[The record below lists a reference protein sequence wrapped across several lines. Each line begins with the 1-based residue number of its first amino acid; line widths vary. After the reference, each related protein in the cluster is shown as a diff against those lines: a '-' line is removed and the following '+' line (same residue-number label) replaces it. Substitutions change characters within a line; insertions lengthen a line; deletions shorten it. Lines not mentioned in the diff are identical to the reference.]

1 MRSPLDGPLSGF
13 RSPVSSPGVSLSYDL
28 TEYEWAE
35 AWFTYINPGAAG
47 TAVGQIRDVG
57 VLADGTIVAT
67 GGQTAYA
74 GSPTPTRYVN
84 TGGTSGSGTPLTA
97 HLAWFDRDDGS
108 ILRIVEI
115 GSTTGYER
123 AYALD
128 VATLPGYGEV
138 VVIAGRASDA
148 FYTTTG
154 AYQETFQGDSNPNT
168 NPYGPQDGFV
178 SIFDASDGTLL
189 ASSYVG
195 AGDGD
200 LVRDVRVLGSSIL
213 LAKSRYGGGTPTTG
227 NDLVSYTYDLSD
239 RNWVWSPGNSPNS
252 EGGTPSV
259 TLGDGYI
266 FVQMSTDAEPTT
278 GTTTGALEETWNG
291 GQSNQYIAK
300 LTTADPPVLAAATYL
315 IDGGG
320 VVNTTAETHTA
331 SYSPLTKHLAT
342 ATVVGFGFDAPI
354 TLDAAV
360 STQHGGTIGTSG
372 LVTVLDADLTTVVY
386 CSFIDGT
393 TNDVLTSPDGCVYHT
408 DGRFAVGIE
417 KTTSPT
423 LPVTDGSTYPGYQ
436 TGAVFVFAPDGAGSY
451 VLEFGSYVPE
461 AEIRCVGWT
470 PEGDLLIGGR
480 AHDGGSGRPASFV
493 QLYDRL
499 ATVAH
504 FNKAAGDNVYL
515 ETPAALTTTLPA
527 FAGSVGTFAASLRKP
542 NDGLNGA
549 TFFMSGDM
557 DLSLRDTLTNQV
569 RANFKGVGNQFS
581 SSGAYPNDRWFT
593 FIATF
598 DFDAGAAAVYIDY
611 DGTLTKVITYTSLTG
626 SQVIGTN
633 VLSMLKG
640 SAFGMECAWLRCWN
654 VYTSDGSIP
663 SETPLIDEG
672 PDAAD
677 VNAGPYKVTTDGS
690 SYT

>member
-1 MRSPLDGPLSGF
+1 MEHGIGIGVGLQFGG
-13 RSPVSSPGVSLSYDL
+13 GVSLSYDL

-35 AWFTYINPGAAG
+35 AWFTYVDPGAAG

-67 GGQTAYA
+67 GGQTAYP
-74 GSPTPTRYVN
+74 GTPTAVRYAV
-84 TGGTSGSGTPLTA
+84 TGGTSGAGTPLIA

-108 ILRIVEI
+108 IIRVVEI

-138 VVIAGRASDA
+138 VVIAGRAGDA

-178 SIFDASDGTLL
+178 SIFRASDGTLL
-189 ASSYVG
+189 ASSYAG
-195 AGDGD
+195 APDGD
-200 LVRDVRVLGSSIL
+200 LARDVQVMGSSIL
-213 LAKSRYGGGTPTTG
+213 LAKSRYGGGTPTSS
-227 NDLVSYTYDLSD
+227 NDLISYTYDLSD

-252 EGGTPSV
+252 EGGTPSA

-291 GQSNQYIAK
+291 GQSVQYAVK
-300 LTTADPPVLAAATYL
+300 LTQADPPVLVAATYL
-315 IDGGG
+315 IDGNGL
-320 VVNTTAETHTA
+320 VNNTAETHSA
-331 SYSPLTKHLAT
+331 SYSPLTKHLAM
-342 ATVVGFGFDAPI
+342 ATVVGFGYDAPV

-360 STQHGGTIGTSG
+360 STQHGGTLGPSG
-372 LVTVLDADLTTVVY
+372 LVTVLDANLATIIY
-386 CSFIDGT
+386 CTYIDGT

-499 ATVAH
+499 PTEAH
-504 FNKAAGDNVYL
+504 FNKAPLANVYL

-527 FAGSVGTFAASLRKP
+527 FTGAVGTFAARLRKP
-542 NDGLNGA
+542 DDGLNAGI
-549 TFFMSGDM
+549 FFMTGDLDVSM
-557 DLSLRDTLTNQV
+557 RDTISNQI
-569 RANFKGVGNQFS
+569 RASFKGGANEFS
-581 SSGAYPNDRWFT
+581 ASNVYRNDRFLT
-593 FIATF
+593 LLVTF
-598 DFDAGAAAVYIDY
+598 DFAAGLAYVYID
-611 DGTLTKVITYTSLTG
+611 GVEVLEYTALAG
-626 SQVIGTN
+626 SQAIGTN
-633 VLSMLKG
+633 PLSMLKG
-640 SAFGMECAWLRCWN
+640 TAYGMECAWLRCWN
-654 VYTSDGSIP
+654 VYSADGSIP
-663 SETPLIDEG
+663 TETPLIDEG
-672 PDAAD
+672 PDPDD
-677 VNAGPYKVTTDGS
+677 VNISPYIAGTAA
-690 SYT
+690 YT

>member
-1 MRSPLDGPLSGF
+1 M
-13 RSPVSSPGVSLSYDL
+13 PGYGYGYGYASRAGITGSIYAYDL
-28 TEYEWAE
+28 TQYEWGE
-35 AWFTYINPGAAG
+35 SWFTYINPGAAG

-57 VLADGTIVAT
+57 VLADGTIVAA

-74 GSPTPTRYVN
+74 GSPTPTRYAN
-84 TGGTSGSGTPLTA
+84 TGGTSGSGTPLIA
-97 HLAWFDRDDGS
+97 HLAWFDRNDGS

-138 VVIAGRASDA
+138 VVIAGRAGDA

-189 ASSYVG
+189 ASSYAG

-200 LVRDVRVLGSSIL
+200 LVRDVQVMGTSIL

-239 RNWVWSPGNSPNS
+239 RNWVWAPGNVPNS
-252 EGGTPSV
+252 QGGTPSA
-259 TLGDGYI
+259 TFGDGYI
-266 FVQMSTDAEPTT
+266 FVQMSTDAQPSA

-360 STQHGGTIGTSG
+360 STQHGGTTGSSG
-372 LVTVLDADLTTVVY
+372 LVTVLDADLATVVY
-386 CSFIDGT
+386 CTYIDGT
-393 TNDVLTSPDGCVYHT
+393 TNDVLTSPDGCVFHT

-423 LPVTDGSTYPGYQ
+423 LPVTDGSTYPSYQ

-451 VLEFGSYVPE
+451 TLEFGSYVPE

-470 PEGDLLIGGR
+470 AEGDLIIGGR

-493 QLYDRL
+493 QLYERL
-499 ATVAH
+499 TYEAH
-504 FNKAAGDNVYL
+504 FNKAAGADVYL

-527 FAGSVGTFAASLRKP
+527 FAGSVGTFAARVRKP
-542 NDGLNGA
+542 DDGLNDNM
-549 TFFMSGDM
+549 FVMSGDVGT
-557 DLSLRDTLTNQV
+557 SIRAAGGNVV
-569 RANFKGVGNQFS
+569 RADFKGGANQFS
-581 SSGAYPNDRWFT
+581 AAGVFPNDRWFT
-593 FIATF
+593 FLVTF
-598 DFDAGAAAVYIDY
+598 DFDAGLAYVYID
-611 DGTLTKVITYTSLTG
+611 GVEVLEYTGLVG
-626 SQVIGTN
+626 SQTIGTN

-640 SAFGMECAWLRCWN
+640 TAFGIECAWLRCWN
-654 VYTSDGSIP
+654 VYSADGSIP
-663 SETPLIDEG
+663 TATPLIDEG

-677 VNAGPYKVTTDGS
+677 VNLSPYKAGAD